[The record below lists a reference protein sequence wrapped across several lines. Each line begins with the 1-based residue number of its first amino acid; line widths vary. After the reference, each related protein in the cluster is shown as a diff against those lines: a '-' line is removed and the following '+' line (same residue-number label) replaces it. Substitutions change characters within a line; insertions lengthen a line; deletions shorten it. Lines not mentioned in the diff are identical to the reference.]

1 MNPEICRKLVGF
13 AENRK
18 PEDDVLTQLRAIVE
32 EICGCPV
39 TERQAVG
46 FLGSFTV
53 EFLGERLLDNITE
66 ILLAAVEK
74 ISWGKTALLA
84 MAEELLSALALNS
97 VIDSSGNFVCSARS
111 GVSGPDLRKLDQGR
125 EF

>member
-1 MNPEICRKLVGF
+1 
-13 AENRK
+13 
-18 PEDDVLTQLRAIVE
+18 
-32 EICGCPV
+32 
-39 TERQAVG
+39 
-46 FLGSFTV
+46 
-53 EFLGERLLDNITE
+53 LDNITE